1 MKRILAGGL
10 LLCLL
15 LYCAGCGQTE
25 DPSKETPVIG
35 YSIDSLIIER
45 WQRDRDVFV
54 SAANQ
59 LGAEVDVQ
67 DAGGDV
73 DKQIDQIRELIHKQV
88 QVIVVVASDCDRLS
102 AVIREASENGIQVI
116 CYDRLVKNA
125 PVDLYL
131 SVDSQQVGRLMGE
144 CIRQNVPEDGKI
156 ICVFGSTHDSNTALM
171 RKGFQEAIEGSGI
184 QVIRSEEADDWVA
197 ERAYEVVS
205 EELRAGQQ
213 IDAVMCG
220 NDDLAGQAFQA
231 LSEYQKAGQVVL
243 VGQDAELA
251 ACQRIAEGTQTMTVY
266 KPFLEQA
273 RLAAEYAVQLIQGQT
288 PETNDLLYN
297 GSIFVPSYM
306 VAPTAVTEENLDDV
320 IIQSGF
326 HSSTEVYRNISEKQ
340 DK

>member
-1 MKRILAGGL
+1 
-10 LLCLL
+10 
-15 LYCAGCGQTE
+15 
-25 DPSKETPVIG
+25 
-35 YSIDSLIIER
+35 
-45 WQRDRDVFV
+45 
-54 SAANQ
+54 
-59 LGAEVDVQ
+59 
-67 DAGGDV
+67 
-73 DKQIDQIRELIHKQV
+73 
-88 QVIVVVASDCDRLS
+88 
-102 AVIREASENGIQVI
+102 
-116 CYDRLVKNA
+116 
-125 PVDLYL
+125 
-131 SVDSQQVGRLMGE
+131 
-144 CIRQNVPEDGKI
+144 
-156 ICVFGSTHDSNTALM
+156 M

-205 EELRAGQQ
+205 EELHAGQQ

-326 HSSTEVYRNISEKQ
+326 HSSIEVYRNISEKQ